1 MVLQEQINMDR
12 GKFEKEKSKQNL
24 EIHQEKQDLKSERD
38 AIVKQRVRH
47 TNFQIVLQK
56 KSLFNNFSID
66 DAKLLIVDLWHN

>member
-1 MVLQEQINMDR
+1 MDR

-47 TNFQIVLQK
+47 TKFK
-56 KSLFNNFSID
+56 LFSGY
-66 DAKLLIVDLWHN
+66 A